1 MLDYNR
7 IANRVKKIYG
17 YLYNNAD
24 DIDIPDMCM
33 MLELGDEVMRNT
45 PEILKEVIAIRQD
58 IFSSDREILAYLFAL
73 LTYCM
78 DDMSMELVI
87 RHSLGIR

>member
-7 IANRVKKIYG
+7 IANRAKKIYG

-24 DIDIPDMCM
+24 DIPDMCM

-78 DDMSMELVI
+78 DDMAMELVI
-87 RHSLGIR
+87 RHSLGMR